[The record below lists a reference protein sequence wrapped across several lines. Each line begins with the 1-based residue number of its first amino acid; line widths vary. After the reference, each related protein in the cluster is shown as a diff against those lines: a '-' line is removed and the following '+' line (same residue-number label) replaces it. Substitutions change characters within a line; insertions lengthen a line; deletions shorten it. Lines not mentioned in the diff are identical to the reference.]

1 MDDRPVLGPT
11 LDIARLDAWMTA
23 NVAGYRGPVTVE
35 IMAGGQS
42 NPTYRLGAGSGDYVL
57 RRKPLGKLL
66 QSAHQVDREYRV
78 LKALDG
84 TGVPVPRVFALC
96 EDDSVLGSAFYVME
110 FIPGRVFF
118 DSRLPG
124 LTTSERAAVF
134 ASMAE
139 TIARLHDVDPIAV
152 GLDGFGRPAGYLERQ
167 VARWSR
173 QYRLSETVPI
183 PAMDR
188 LIDWLPAHLPPSTEC
203 RIVHGDL
210 RLDNMMIH
218 PTEPRVV
225 AVLDWELSTLG
236 DPLSDFANNAMAWRI
251 EPELFRGLAGADLAT
266 LGIPTEA
273 AYAASYM
280 ARSGRSAAGA
290 WDFYIVFNLFRLA
303 AIFQGIAKRVLDGTA
318 SDPNAAVTG
327 AKATAMAEKG
337 WALAQ
342 TIQG

>member
-1 MDDRPVLGPT
+1 
-11 LDIARLDAWMTA
+11 
-23 NVAGYRGPVTVE
+23 
-35 IMAGGQS
+35 
-42 NPTYRLGAGSGDYVL
+42 
-57 RRKPLGKLL
+57 
-66 QSAHQVDREYRV
+66 
-78 LKALDG
+78 
-84 TGVPVPRVFALC
+84 
-96 EDDSVLGSAFYVME
+96 
-110 FIPGRVFF
+110 
-118 DSRLPG
+118 
-124 LTTSERAAVF
+124 
-134 ASMAE
+134 
-139 TIARLHDVDPIAV
+139 
-152 GLDGFGRPAGYLERQ
+152 
-167 VARWSR
+167 
-173 QYRLSETVPI
+173 
-183 PAMDR
+183 
-188 LIDWLPAHLPPSTEC
+188 
-203 RIVHGDL
+203 
-210 RLDNMMIH
+210 
-218 PTEPRVV
+218 V